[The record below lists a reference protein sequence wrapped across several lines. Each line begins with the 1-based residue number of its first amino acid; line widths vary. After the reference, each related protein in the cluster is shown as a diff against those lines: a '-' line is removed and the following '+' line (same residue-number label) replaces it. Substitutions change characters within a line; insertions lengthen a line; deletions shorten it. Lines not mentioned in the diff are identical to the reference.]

1 MNPDTAAGDTS
12 LDSSGRTALDDV
24 HSDVR
29 ADADAELDVDAELD
43 ADAEFDADVD
53 AWPAPPSH
61 RRRNLIVIAAV
72 VVLAVAI
79 VVAIVARP
87 FGGRPA
93 TSGGAVDNASA
104 TGLATVAQQPL
115 SAHTSVAATLGYAG
129 TYTVANQADGRYT
142 AVPKVGDLIEQ
153 GQSLY
158 AVDGVPVVLLLGSV
172 PAYRT
177 MVQGV
182 RGPDV
187 AQLNSDLVS
196 LGYADSELSAAS
208 DLYTAATAAAVAK
221 LQSHLGVQAT
231 GVLALGQA
239 AFLPSAARITTV
251 TASTGATA
259 QPGAAVATASSTV
272 RQVVVKLAASLQS
285 QVKVDD
291 KVTITL
297 PDSTTTPGV
306 VSKVGKV
313 AVSAQGQGSDSSS
326 PTIEVDITPTDATAT
341 GTLDQAPVQ
350 VAITTAA
357 VDGALVVPVAALI
370 SPAGGGYAVE
380 IANGNSPHRLVAV
393 TTGLFDDA
401 DGLVQITAPG
411 VHAGDRVV
419 VPAS

>member
-1 MNPDTAAGDTS
+1 VNPDTAAGDTS
-12 LDSSGRTALDDV
+12 LDSSGRTALDEV
-24 HSDVR
+24 QSDGR
-29 ADADAELDVDAELD
+29 ADAELD
-43 ADAEFDADVD
+43 ADVDADVD
-53 AWPAPPSH
+53 VDAWAVPPS
-61 RRRNLIVIAAV
+61 RRRRKLIVTAAV

-79 VVAIVARP
+79 VVAVVARP

-93 TSGGAVDNASA
+93 TSGGVVDNASA
-104 TGLATVAQQPL
+104 TGLATVAKQSL

-129 TYTVANQADGRYT
+129 TYTVANQATGSYT

-158 AVDGVPVVLLLGSV
+158 AVDGVPVVLLLGSG

-187 AQLNSDLVS
+187 AQLNADLVA
-196 LGYADSELSAAS
+196 LGYAGSELNATS

-231 GVLALGQA
+231 GVLALGQV

-259 QPGAAVATASSTV
+259 QPGAAVATATSTV
-272 RQVVVKLAASLQS
+272 RQVVVKLAAALQS

-291 KVTITL
+291 KVTVTL

-313 AVSAQGQGSDSSS
+313 AVTAQGQGSDSS

-350 VAITTAA
+350 VAITTAV
-357 VDGALVVPVAALI
+357 VDDALVVPVAALI

-380 IANGNSPHRLVAV
+380 IANGNNPHRLVAV

-401 DGLVQITAPG
+401 DGLVQITASG

>member
-1 MNPDTAAGDTS
+1 
-12 LDSSGRTALDDV
+12 
-24 HSDVR
+24 
-29 ADADAELDVDAELD
+29 
-43 ADAEFDADVD
+43 
-53 AWPAPPSH
+53 
-61 RRRNLIVIAAV
+61 
-72 VVLAVAI
+72 
-79 VVAIVARP
+79 
-87 FGGRPA
+87 
-93 TSGGAVDNASA
+93 
-104 TGLATVAQQPL
+104 
-115 SAHTSVAATLGYAG
+115 
-129 TYTVANQADGRYT
+129 VANQATGSYT

-187 AQLNSDLVS
+187 AQLNADLVA
-196 LGYADSELSAAS
+196 LGYAGSELSATS

-221 LQSHLGVQAT
+221 LQSHLGVQ
-231 GVLALGQA
+231 ALGQA

-259 QPGAAVATASSTV
+259 QPGAAVATATSTV

-350 VAITTAA
+350 VAITTAV
-357 VDGALVVPVAALI
+357 VDDALVVPVAALI

-380 IANGNSPHRLVAV
+380 IANGNNPHRLVAV

-401 DGLVQITAPG
+401 DGLVQITASG

>member
-1 MNPDTAAGDTS
+1 VNPDAAPGD
-12 LDSSGRTALDDV
+12 TALDAPGRSALD
-24 HSDVR
+24 DVR
-29 ADADAELDVDAELD
+29 ADADLDLDVDSWA
-43 ADAEFDADVD
+43 
-53 AWPAPPSH
+53 APRSH
-61 RRRNLIVIAAV
+61 RRRNFLAVAAV
-72 VVLAVAI
+72 ALLAVAI
-79 VVAIVARP
+79 VAVVVARP

-93 TSGGAVDNASA
+93 TSGGVVDNASA
-104 TGLATVAQQPL
+104 TGLSTILKQPL

-187 AQLNSDLVS
+187 AQLNTDLVA
-196 LGYADSELSAAS
+196 LGYAGSELSATS
-208 DLYTAATAAAVAK
+208 HLYTSATAAAVAK
-221 LQSHLGVQAT
+221 LQAHLGVQAT
-231 GVLALGQA
+231 GVLALGQV

-259 QPGAAVATASSTV
+259 QPGATVATITSTV

-297 PDSTTTPGV
+297 PDGTTTPGV
-306 VSKVGKV
+306 VSTVGKV

-350 VAITTAA
+350 VSITTAA
-357 VDGALVVPVAALI
+357 VDDALVVPVAALI
-370 SPAGGGYAVE
+370 SPAGGGFAVE
-380 IANGNSPHRLVAV
+380 IANGTSPHRLVAV

-401 DGLVQITAPG
+401 DGLVQITGSG
-411 VHAGDRVV
+411 VHAGDRIV
-419 VPAS
+419 VPGS